1 MRCLNSMM
9 CQWLCCP
16 LCIVCNRIWNS
27 QNKNWWSV
35 EYKRGSSGKCLCM
48 YNQYKNKVG
57 GSDQIL
63 GTHHKQ
69 RKGLRIGIQ
78 CICFCFT
85 DIGGSAFSVHNRY
98 MNAVDWS
105 DKNPGYPHLC
115 KGMHEN
121 KNKGKKGCTCL
132 FLDTSCQCVSVMA
145 RGLSTLI
152 VIISV
157 FALFHRSLDVLSIQY
172 RTIYF
177 RVILLYLFFTL
188 AQTVSGRN
196 LKHDL
201 CKSYAS
207 F

>member
-1 MRCLNSMM
+1 MHLF
-9 CQWLCCP
+9 LFHGH
-16 LCIVCNRIWNS
+16 
-27 QNKNWWSV
+27 WW
-35 EYKRGSSGKCLCM
+35 KCL
-48 YNQYKNKVG
+48 
-57 GSDQIL
+57 
-63 GTHHKQ
+63 
-69 RKGLRIGIQ
+69 
-78 CICFCFT
+78 FC
-85 DIGGSAFSVHNRY
+85 AQSVHECCGL
-98 MNAVDWS
+98 VGQ
-105 DKNPGYPHLC
+105 KPGYPHLC

-132 FLDTSCQCVSVMA
+132 FLDMSCQCVSVMA